1 MESEDHTVRAA
12 GRDAAARLIVCERTG
27 RWAVALRRELA
38 ATGVRVWET
47 RTLAGCR
54 EELEQSPAS
63 FVALEVA
70 GDLTGLLRFMVQQ
83 SRDFSAARL
92 AAVADVDKGVRG
104 QGSED
109 HRRDA
114 ETQREKQSPRLCA
127 SAVIRS
133 SPVAPLPS
141 PLSWL
146 VREAGAVHV
155 VDSVRQ
161 VGLLARLACRHLA
174 QVPPPQQTLT
184 ERIWAGLPWKQKEE
198 G

>member
-1 MESEDHTVRAA
+1 
-12 GRDAAARLIVCERTG
+12 
-27 RWAVALRRELA
+27 VALRRELA

-54 EELEQSPAS
+54 EELERSPAS

-70 GDLTGLLRFMVQQ
+70 GDLTGLLRFMVRQ

-92 AAVADVDKGVRG
+92 AAVAG
-104 QGSED
+104 QGRGERDGKDKETSRQGDKETYESRSAAESPWP
-109 HRRDA
+109 RRP
-114 ETQREKQSPRLCA
+114 SPL
-127 SAVIRS
+127 S
-133 SPVAPLPS
+133 SLPS

-146 VREAGAVHV
+146 VREAGAVHF

-161 VGLLARLACRHLA
+161 VGLLARLAWRHLA

-184 ERIWAGLPWKQKEE
+184 ERIWAGLPWGE
-198 G
+198 GRGERGRGENEKDTKY

>member
-1 MESEDHTVRAA
+1 M
-12 GRDAAARLIVCERTG
+12 
-27 RWAVALRRELA
+27 
-38 ATGVRVWET
+38 
-47 RTLAGCR
+47 
-54 EELEQSPAS
+54 
-63 FVALEVA
+63 
-70 GDLTGLLRFMVQQ
+70 
-83 SRDFSAARL
+83 
-92 AAVADVDKGVRG
+92 
-104 QGSED
+104 
-109 HRRDA
+109 
-114 ETQREKQSPRLCA
+114 
-127 SAVIRS
+127 IRS

-161 VGLLARLACRHLA
+161 VELLARLACRHLA